1 MDPFCALQ
9 SAPGYSHAGGLRAL
23 AAKTSPFIIKIRSA
37 RQPSASLCSER
48 KQNCSRLRPSRLG
61 ENGPDVCAGSVGSG
75 SSWGSLQEKL
85 SIGQGRGMAGRARP
99 APRPSRAAPRGA
111 SPGGAAGGAG
121 TARRA
126 PRRGD
131 APRRAALPPWCF
143 QRGGGGSG
151 ESSGKLQG
159 SSSRKGKILLKGF
172 RKPCCWFAACFLS
185 GKTSERGCPEP
196 PGLWFPGRLLSE
208 PQVLAGKPVGSQKR
222 GDTATSAAFCRESTA
237 FSSCS
242 SPQSCLSAEPLPKAV
257 LYLLPSVSALQP
269 GPGISRQRQCSRW
282 LICLGLFALRS
293 SQCPFISLSALSS
306 SIGLKS

>member
-1 MDPFCALQ
+1 MFGEETELLEAAAIASWRERARCLRGVCGQRELLGVSTGKAFHWAGPRYGRQ
-9 SAPGYSHAGGLRAL
+9 SPPLSGCPSRSIARRSGGGGRHSPQGPAPGY
-23 AAKTSPFIIKIRSA
+23 
-37 RQPSASLCSER
+37 
-48 KQNCSRLRPSRLG
+48 
-61 ENGPDVCAGSVGSG
+61 
-75 SSWGSLQEKL
+75 
-85 SIGQGRGMAGRARP
+85 
-99 APRPSRAAPRGA
+99 
-111 SPGGAAGGAG
+111 
-121 TARRA
+121 
-126 PRRGD
+126 

-159 SSSRKGKILLKGF
+159 SSSRKGKISLKGF

-282 LICLGLFALRS
+282 LICLGLFALWS